1 MLPSAF
7 WGGLHSEGSRQ
18 RRCHCLT
25 QHQQDL
31 DCIVHTLHLKQC
43 LPCCTLISFTCMEP
57 STMMAKTACSKALLI
72 RLSSEHT
79 AMPNVQILL
88 LCCVNSQTSA
98 YQHGMA
104 YLISASC
111 GHTDKQEVQ
120 AGAPVVLPLN
130 NLIIDLG
137 QHVEVVFP

>member
-1 MLPSAF
+1 MSLPDTAPT
-7 WGGLHSEGSRQ
+7 GPGLHCAYVAFE
-18 RRCHCLT
+18 T
-25 QHQQDL
+25 
-31 DCIVHTLHLKQC
+31 VFTLLHPYQFHLH
-43 LPCCTLISFTCMEP
+43 EP